1 LSNSTTRITRRAT
14 LGLVKLRVKRTL
26 LELNT
31 LFLELFARGNRDV
44 RVEAGFVGEAED
56 EIDRLFGTL

>member
-1 LSNSTTRITRRAT
+1 
-14 LGLVKLRVKRTL
+14 LVKLRVKRTL
-26 LELNT
+26 QELNL